1 MLSRMLTRSQM
12 ALLCLGLFL
21 ALALCGA
28 WQAFSWGRTQLDTGA
43 LVCADTLRLHIR
55 AESDSIASQ
64 SAKLHVRDAVLA
76 YLDTACPA
84 QSKPEAIAWA
94 AQHLFELQLTARH
107 ALAQLNI
114 RTPVRVQ
121 LVNMYFDTRRY
132 ASGTLPAGR
141 YDALRIDLGAGKGR
155 QLVVRALPGPVPL
168 CLRQLCP
175 ARRKRPCVR
184 GVHPPAPAGG
194 MGAAAH
200 RPPGGCGA
208 CGVTPGV
215 RRIACG
221 ERSV

>member
-1 MLSRMLTRSQM
+1 MLTRSQM

-28 WQAFSWGRTQLDTGA
+28 WQTFAWGRTQLDTGA

-84 QSKPEAIAWA
+84 QSKPEAIAWV

-107 ALAQLNI
+107 ALAQLGI

-155 QLVVRALPGPVPL
+155 NWWCVL

-175 ARRKRPCVR
+175 ACRKRPSLR
-184 GVHPPAPAGG
+184 GVHPALQSGG
-194 MGAAAH
+194 VGAAAH
-200 RPPGGCGA
+200 RPPGGRGA
-208 CGVTPGV
+208 AWVTPG
-215 RRIACG
+215 AFAA
-221 ERSV
+221 

>member
-1 MLSRMLTRSQM
+1 M

-28 WQAFSWGRTQLDTGA
+28 WQAFAWGRTQLDTGA

-141 YDALRIDLGAGKGR
+141 YDAVRLDIGMRRAGRNWWCVLYPGLCRSTCGGYDTPAENDL
-155 QLVVRALPGPVPL
+155 V
-168 CLRQLCP
+168 
-175 ARRKRPCVR
+175 
-184 GVHPPAPAGG
+184 
-194 MGAAAH
+194 
-200 RPPGGCGA
+200 
-208 CGVTPGV
+208 
-215 RRIACG
+215 CG
-221 ERSV
+221 EYIVRFRFVEWWGGLTAPREDVVLAG

>member
-28 WQAFSWGRTQLDTGA
+28 WQTFAWGRTQLDTGA

-107 ALAQLNI
+107 ALAELNI

-121 LVNMYFDTRRY
+121 ALWFRHSSRR
-132 ASGTLPAGR
+132 AVRRFAHRSRCRKRP
-141 YDALRIDLGAGKGR
+141 

-175 ARRKRPCVR
+175 ACRKRPCVR

-200 RPPGGCGA
+200 RPPGGRGA
-208 CGVTPGV
+208 AWVTPG
-215 RRIACG
+215 AFAA
-221 ERSV
+221 